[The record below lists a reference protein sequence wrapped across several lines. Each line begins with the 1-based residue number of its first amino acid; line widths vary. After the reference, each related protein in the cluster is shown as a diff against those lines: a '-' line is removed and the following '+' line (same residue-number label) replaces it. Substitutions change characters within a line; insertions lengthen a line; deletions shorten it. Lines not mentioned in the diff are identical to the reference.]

1 MDAPRVWP
9 VLVAYVLAFV
19 AIVAFSIVAADLARA
34 LYPDVPEHELLAG
47 LPGLLAGGLA
57 SSTALAI
64 TVLAVSRPFD
74 PARLRLRPGRERG
87 LDLVLALAGTLGLGQ
102 ALDSAVALAGLAD
115 RGALAI
121 IRRALE
127 SAAGPE
133 LFAAVVILGP
143 MAGTAEEVFFRGYV
157 QTTLVQRWRPAVAIA
172 VTSLAFGLLH
182 LEWLHALLALVLG
195 LWLGFL
201 TERFDSVL
209 PALTAHV
216 VNNALF
222 TLLAATIGGV
232 PGVRVNAALGVA
244 GLLVF
249 AGSLTMLLR
258 RKP

>member
-1 MDAPRVWP
+1 MEPPRIWR

-34 LYPDVPEHELLAG
+34 LYPDVPEHDLLGG

-57 SSTALAI
+57 SSTALAV
-64 TVLAVSRPFD
+64 TVLVVSRPFD

-87 LDLVLALAGTLGLGQ
+87 PDLVLAVVGTLGLGQ
-102 ALDSAVALAGLAD
+102 ALDALVALLGLAD
-115 RGALAI
+115 RGALAV

-127 SAAGPE
+127 GAAGPE

-143 MAGTAEEVFFRGYV
+143 MVGTAEEVFFRGYV
-157 QTTLVQRWRPAVAIA
+157 QTTLRQRWRPAVAIA
-172 VTSLAFGLLH
+172 LASLAFAVLH
-182 LEWLHALLALVLG
+182 LEWLHALLALALG

-201 TERFDSVL
+201 TERLDSVL

-216 VNNALF
+216 ANNAIF
-222 TLLAATIGGV
+222 TLLAPAIGGV
-232 PGVRVNAALGVA
+232 PGFRVNVALGAA

-249 AGSLTMLLR
+249 AGALTMLLR
-258 RKP
+258 RH